1 MRLTKKI
8 ALIEL
13 TTYHEECLYT
23 QIKFLQDA
31 DYNITLITHPKN
43 KQNLKYYG
51 LPSDNVRFFDPRG
64 AKNVIKRIL
73 NWFALYN
80 YIKKVKFEK
89 VIFNTASS
97 NKEIIALATF
107 LPKSIARYGS
117 IHNLRKLDQSASQK
131 IISRSIKDYYVLNDF
146 LVDSCTLKDKNIR
159 RYPYYPI
166 FFPKYPT
173 SPLKKKEG
181 DIWICVP
188 GELNYKRR
196 DYDIVCEA
204 LSQLG
209 KDSGNLKIILLGKM
223 NPAQPDAQK
232 FLNTMKSLQLER
244 YMVTFDSFVSNDIF
258 HSYLKVSD
266 YIMAPVATQEL
277 SYLKYKITG
286 AYNLA
291 FAYRKPLICP
301 QAVSIIPDLREN
313 SHFYNTA
320 ASLALL
326 LEQIAQKRAPKLKSY
341 THAKWDY
348 TEQLKKYLDP
358 LQVLNQ

>member
-1 MRLTKKI
+1 
-8 ALIEL
+8 
-13 TTYHEECLYT
+13 
-23 QIKFLQDA
+23 
-31 DYNITLITHPKN
+31 
-43 KQNLKYYG
+43 
-51 LPSDNVRFFDPRG
+51 
-64 AKNVIKRIL
+64 
-73 NWFALYN
+73 
-80 YIKKVKFEK
+80 
-89 VIFNTASS
+89 
-97 NKEIIALATF
+97 
-107 LPKSIARYGS
+107 
-117 IHNLRKLDQSASQK
+117 
-131 IISRSIKDYYVLNDF
+131 
-146 LVDSCTLKDKNIR
+146 
-159 RYPYYPI
+159 
-166 FFPKYPT
+166 
-173 SPLKKKEG
+173 
-181 DIWICVP
+181 
-188 GELNYKRR
+188 
-196 DYDIVCEA
+196 
-204 LSQLG
+204 
-209 KDSGNLKIILLGKM
+209 
-223 NPAQPDAQK
+223 
-232 FLNTMKSLQLER
+232 MKSLQLER

-286 AYNLA
+286 AYNLS